1 MNKDDYADQEG
12 MLENILAHESVR
24 RDTGRQNNDAIR
36 HAEAIR
42 LSLKNIRLSLKNI
55 YLSSNGRCSIKNVS
69 LKYWQNSPENACVTA
84 TFLLQNRL

>member
-42 LSLKNIRLSLKNI
+42 LSLKNI
-55 YLSSNGRCSIKNVS
+55 C
-69 LKYWQNSPENACVTA
+69 
-84 TFLLQNRL
+84 